1 MRSTIPLAVVG
12 VALLVGCTST
22 GAPSDSTA
30 PAVPTVDSSASPT
43 GDDSSESASPSSDP
57 SESASSSASP
67 TPSRSG
73 DDDDGRASRI
83 TDESVLAQVDVAELG
98 SDPLVM
104 WGEEYSTVL
113 VFGAGS
119 GSQDCQPVGEEIEID
134 DDGTSLEIEFEAAED
149 GQTCTADLRV
159 FGWEFTLPGEGS
171 ERITTAVVGDWA
183 EDRDDI
189 EVDILP
195 AQ

>member
-57 SESASSSASP
+57 SESASPSASP

-73 DDDDGRASRI
+73 DDDGRASRI